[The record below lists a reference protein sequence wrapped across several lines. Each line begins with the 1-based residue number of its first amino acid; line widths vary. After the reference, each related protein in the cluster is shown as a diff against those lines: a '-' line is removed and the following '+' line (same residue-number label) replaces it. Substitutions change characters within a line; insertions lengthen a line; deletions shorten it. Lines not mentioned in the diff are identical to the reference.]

1 MTWPKTA
8 VITGAGSGIGRQTA
22 QSFLDNGYRVALVG
36 RREDQLRE
44 TADGRDD
51 VVILPCDVGRPESV
65 VAAFKEVYSRW
76 GYLNVLFNNA
86 GIGSPSKLI
95 DETSVDTW
103 LAMVNTNLTGS
114 FLCAR
119 EAFRIMRHQRPQGGR
134 IINNGSISAQT
145 PRPGSVPYTTTKHAI
160 TGLTKSLSLDGRPF
174 DICCSQ
180 IDIGNALTGMATPM
194 TQGVPQADGSVR
206 AEATMDVTLVAD
218 AVLQIANLPLQA
230 NIQFMTL
237 MANRMPFVGRG

>member
-1 MTWPKTA
+1 MTSPKTA

-65 VAAFKEVYSRW
+65 VAAFEEVYSRW

-95 DETSVDTW
+95 DDTSVDTW

-119 EAFRIMRHQRPQGGR
+119 EAFRIMRNQRPQGGR

>member
-1 MTWPKTA
+1 MTSLKTA

-65 VAAFKEVYSRW
+65 VAAFEEVYSRW

-95 DETSVDTW
+95 DDTSVDTW

-119 EAFRIMRHQRPQGGR
+119 EAFRIMRKQRPQGGR

>member
-1 MTWPKTA
+1 MRSSKTA

-22 QSFLDNGYRVALVG
+22 QLFLENGYHVALIG

-44 TADGRDD
+44 TADGRDGAI
-51 VVILPCDVGRPESV
+51 VLPCDVGCPESV
-65 VAAFKEVYSRW
+65 IAVFEEVYSRW

-95 DETSVDTW
+95 DEISVDTW

-119 EAFRIMRHQRPQGGR
+119 EAFRIMRNQRPQGGR

-180 IDIGNALTGMATPM
+180 IDIGNALTEMATPM

-206 AEATMDVTLVAD
+206 AEATMDVSLVAE

>member
-1 MTWPKTA
+1 MTSPKTA

-22 QSFLDNGYRVALVG
+22 QSFLDNGYRVALLG

-51 VVILPCDVGRPESV
+51 IILLPCDVGRPDSV
-65 VAAFKEVYSRW
+65 VAAFEEVYSRW

-86 GIGSPSKLI
+86 GIGSPSNLI

-119 EAFRIMRHQRPQGGR
+119 EAFRIMRNQRPQGGR
-134 IINNGSISAQT
+134 IINNGSISAHT